1 MSMQHITFA
10 FIFIDLQVIILIT
23 NTFANGGA
31 SLSFSLTFWIVTFVF
46 VLFMVGILTSS
57 YNDDKTKGL

>member
-1 MSMQHITFA
+1 M
-10 FIFIDLQVIILIT
+10 
-23 NTFANGGA
+23 
-31 SLSFSLTFWIVTFVF
+31 SFSLTFWIVTIVF